1 MSNKTVIQYPK
12 GAMISIA
19 HTENPGFV
27 YILKSGEINIESVF
41 RFNSKNLN
49 RYLPGDT
56 FGYVSAITRN
66 PHSSTLVAATDCIV
80 IRLSLENFFDYLR
93 NNKDVFLKIIS
104 YNAEKLRAF
113 IDHINPS
120 KKEVANNDDYPE
132 KLIQNAKF
140 YFEHEQKKLA
150 YFSLKKYL
158 EGNFSKEKDPNKI
171 IEAESILKKENPS
184 YVLPNYPNYS
194 DESTF
199 ILKKGD
205 IIFVENEPEDE
216 FFYIV
221 MQGSV
226 KISKLVDG
234 HEFILGILGKG
245 EVFGEM
251 AILNRRSRNA
261 TAIAFEDCVIQRLT
275 AETILEKVDESIL
288 IKIFHIIARRLW
300 YAFHRV
306 YMLKVSDP
314 NVKLYIQLQMLI
326 ADEIA
331 KSEPEKTKDKFVFRF
346 SLQELLRMVDIMD
359 INTDR
364 ISEFL
369 SDPNLSFSNGLVV
382 VKDRFNLD
390 AKVET
395 VKKRHSRILKEIII

>member
-1 MSNKTVIQYPK
+1 MHNKTVIQYPK
-12 GAMISIA
+12 GAMITMA
-19 HTENPGFV
+19 HTQNPGEV
-27 YILKSGEINIESVF
+27 YILKSGEIQIESIF

-80 IRLSLENFFDYLR
+80 IRLSLENFFEYLR

-113 IDHINPS
+113 IEHIDPS
-120 KKEVANNDDYPE
+120 KKEVKYNDDYPE
-132 KLIQNAKF
+132 KLIQNALF
-140 YFEHEQKKLA
+140 YLEHEQKKLA
-150 YFSLKKYL
+150 CFSLKKYL
-158 EGNFSKEKDPNKI
+158 EGKFVREKNPEKV
-171 IEAESILKKENPS
+171 IEAETILKKENPN
-184 YVLPNYPNYS
+184 YTLPNYPNYS

-205 IIFVENEPEDE
+205 IVFVENEPEDE

-221 MQGSV
+221 MQGSI

-245 EVFGEM
+245 EIFGEM
-251 AILNRRSRNA
+251 AILNQRSRNA

-275 AETILEKVDESIL
+275 ADTILEKVDETIL

-314 NVKLYIQLQMLI
+314 NVKLYVQLQMLI
-326 ADEIA
+326 ADEMA
-331 KSEPEKTKDKFVFRF
+331 KTEPEKVKDKFIFRF

-359 INTDR
+359 INSDR
-364 ISEFL
+364 INEFL
-369 SDPNLSFSNGLVV
+369 SDQNLSFSNGLVV
-382 VKDRFNLD
+382 VKDRFILD
-390 AKVET
+390 AKVDS
-395 VKKRHSRILKEIII
+395 VKKRNARVLKEIVI